1 MPFKHEGESYV
12 MKLKVKLASLT
23 VLLLCAM
30 VGSAALALAQRGAQR
45 DALGFLKRAL
55 TEANAPALTADQETH
70 LNTLITN
77 FRSAQ
82 PTSPDTALE
91 AARTAY
97 ENAILAGDLGT
108 ATAQATII
116 ANRAAALSAT
126 RLQAEAKFDLDVLTI
141 LRNGGQLAPLTQKV
155 GSDHILGL
163 IGSLVGG
170 GPFGG
175 GRGFGPGGGP
185 GDGPGFAPG
194 RGIGKSGNG
203 N

>member
-1 MPFKHEGESYV
+1 MRF
-12 MKLKVKLASLT
+12 KVKSARLT
-23 VLLLCAM
+23 ALLLCVI
-30 VGSAALALAQRGAQR
+30 VGSAALALAQRPQR

-55 TEANAPALTADQETH
+55 TEANAPALTADQETQ

-77 FRSAQ
+77 FRNAQ
-82 PTSPDTALE
+82 PTTPDAALE

-97 ENAILAGDLGT
+97 ENAILAGDLTT

-116 ANRAAALSAT
+116 ANRTAALSAA
-126 RLQAEAKFDLDVLTI
+126 RLQAEAKFDIDVLQI

-163 IGSLVGG
+163 VGSLIGG

-175 GRGFGPGGGP
+175 RPGGGPGGHNGP
-185 GDGPGFAPG
+185 GDGPGFGPG
-194 RGIGKSGNG
+194 RGIGRSGNE